1 MVAAGGLR
9 RALGGCRPALLRRCS
24 APSASALPTSRAVA
38 HSTLLAA
45 RGSRQPALQ
54 CGASSRR
61 GLSASATASG
71 SAACSGVAVHASA
84 ASAATPAASAAAAPA
99 SVCEPRDAGISSVSM
114 ETTPNP
120 KAMKFI
126 PEGREVLGE
135 KARALVYRDIYEAG
149 DSPLAVVLLKIGGVR
164 EVMLAADH
172 ITVTKAT
179 MVEWEAIQEKIEAT
193 ILDFYLS
200 GQRPVNAD
208 VDVQRV
214 RPETFEAGSIVARI
228 VELLDER
235 VRPFVEQDGGDIE
248 F

>member
-1 MVAAGGLR
+1 
-9 RALGGCRPALLRRCS
+9 
-24 APSASALPTSRAVA
+24 
-38 HSTLLAA
+38 
-45 RGSRQPALQ
+45 
-54 CGASSRR
+54 
-61 GLSASATASG
+61 
-71 SAACSGVAVHASA
+71 
-84 ASAATPAASAAAAPA
+84 
-99 SVCEPRDAGISSVSM
+99 VSM

-149 DSPLAVVLLKIGGVR
+149 ESPLAVVLLKIDGVR

-179 MVEWEAIQEKIEAT
+179 MAEWEAIQEKIEAT

-200 GQRPVNAD
+200 GQRPVNSD

-214 RPETFEAGSIVARI
+214 RPETFEAGSIEARI
-228 VELLDER
+228 VDLLEER

-248 F
+248 FDRFEPEDGTLYLQMRGSCSGCSQSHATLQEGVRNLMDHYIPEVKIIVGLSAEPEEEIPRSR

>member
-1 MVAAGGLR
+1 
-9 RALGGCRPALLRRCS
+9 
-24 APSASALPTSRAVA
+24 
-38 HSTLLAA
+38 
-45 RGSRQPALQ
+45 
-54 CGASSRR
+54 
-61 GLSASATASG
+61 
-71 SAACSGVAVHASA
+71 
-84 ASAATPAASAAAAPA
+84 
-99 SVCEPRDAGISSVSM
+99 M

-214 RPETFEAGSIVARI
+214 RPETFEAGSIEARI
-228 VELLDER
+228 VDLLEER

-248 F
+248 FDRFEPGDGTLYLQMRGSCSGCSQSHATLQEGVRNLMDHYIPEVKHIVGLSAEPEEEIPRSR

>member
-1 MVAAGGLR
+1 
-9 RALGGCRPALLRRCS
+9 
-24 APSASALPTSRAVA
+24 
-38 HSTLLAA
+38 
-45 RGSRQPALQ
+45 
-54 CGASSRR
+54 
-61 GLSASATASG
+61 
-71 SAACSGVAVHASA
+71 
-84 ASAATPAASAAAAPA
+84 
-99 SVCEPRDAGISSVSM
+99 M

-248 F
+248 FDRFEPGDGTLYLQMRGSCSGCSQSHATLQEGVRNLMDHYIPEVKHIVGLSAEPEEEIPRSR